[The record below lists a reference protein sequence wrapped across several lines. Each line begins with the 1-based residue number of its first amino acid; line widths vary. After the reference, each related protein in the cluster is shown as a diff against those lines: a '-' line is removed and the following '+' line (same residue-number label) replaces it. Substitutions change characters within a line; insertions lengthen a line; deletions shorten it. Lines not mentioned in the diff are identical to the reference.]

1 MGLLNAGHSV
11 VGILGS
17 LMGYSTIDETT
28 DNDWNFLSQLF
39 GC

>member
-17 LMGYSTIDETT
+17 LMGYSTIDETVLT
-28 DNDWNFLSQLF
+28 QRLELS
-39 GC
+39 